1 MVQGWLMEGAT
12 ATYTSQEILFG
23 WETTIAEKVNGG
35 DFWQGADFDTYGWI
49 NVIYS
54 TDDWLVA
61 NATYNLYSG
70 SLTTD
75 DVSQVRL
82 LNGQAYLNKITPI
95 FNGTYSSMVP

>member
-23 WETTIAEKVNGG
+23 WENTIAEKVNGG